1 MHMNKRMNIRIAFF
15 TEMDFVGKIPRNH
28 ENCRTEFA
36 WMIALDADHYPLT
49 NIPTVSESEFYD
61 LGIAITPKNNP
72 RLVNIDSL
80 KGVCKKVGIMQEGPC
95 WFFQD
100 YDLDNQVHYI
110 NNLIN
115 CDIIFAH
122 NTQDK
127 KYYEGLVKH
136 SDVRVLQSL
145 MIEDT
150 LSDIPTVERSGIM
163 IGGNMVSWYG
173 GMDSFILARYV
184 TDDIHSP
191 QMGRRQKNESQLG
204 INQLPYLNWRQWMH
218 ELNKRKIG
226 IHMMRTHAAGT
237 FALNCAYLGIP
248 CIGYCGLDT
257 QRLLH
262 PDLSVADL
270 DMTSARNLV
279 DRLWNDSEFYSKFA
293 NTAKEAYRHYYSED
307 AFLEKFM
314 N

>member
-1 MHMNKRMNIRIAFF
+1 MNIRIAFF

-28 ENCRTEFA
+28 KNCRTEFA

-49 NIPTVSESEFYD
+49 NIPFIDVKYD
-61 LGIAITPKNNP
+61 LGIVITPKNNP
-72 RLVNIDSL
+72 ELVDVGSL

-100 YDLDNQVHYI
+100 YSLKNQIHYI
-110 NNLIN
+110 NNLLEV
-115 CDIIFAH
+115 DIIFAH
-122 NTQDK
+122 NSNDK
-127 KYYEGLVKH
+127 KYYSGLTGH
-136 SDVRVLQSL
+136 DDIRVLQSL

-150 LSDIPTVERSGIM
+150 IADIPTVKRSGIM

-173 GMDSFILARYV
+173 GMDSFMIAKSV
-184 TDDIHSP
+184 TDEIYQP
-191 QMGRRQKNESQLG
+191 KMGRAQPNESDLG
-204 INQLPYLNWRQWMH
+204 INQLPYLTWSDWMR

-248 CIGYCGLDT
+248 CIGYDGLDT
-257 QRLLH
+257 QRILH
-262 PDLSVADL
+262 PNLTVHDGDLEK
-270 DMTSARNLV
+270 ARNLV
-279 DRLWNDSEFYSKFA
+279 DRLWNDPEFYKNCSA
-293 NTAKEAYRHYYSED
+293 ECRELYNHYYSETE
-307 AFLEKFM
+307 FLEKFV